1 MTAAGP
7 SAGTETGREGPA
19 RITTPRSAHAAWRA
33 ADEAAREAAA
43 LAAVEEDEA
52 ELRTALS
59 AAERLETEA
68 RFAGA
73 CASAAAMG
81 APSPMRRPAADSR
94 LGELLLDVLPL
105 ACAVGHALDLHHVRF
120 ICGLTLREGVRR
132 ADGSLDRAGFLGG
145 TADMRKS
152 AARLQGLDAMR
163 AEGREEGWRPTQ
175 LMRAACAGDKKRV
188 RELVAAGAARA
199 PWQHC
204 SRRMERAR
212 QSTREPNLEGYEK
225 RVPLRFAALFVK
237 FLNCCAGRSLRPPFP
252 RAAPRRAAPRQRHRP
267 AKL

>member
-1 MTAAGP
+1 
-7 SAGTETGREGPA
+7 
-19 RITTPRSAHAAWRA
+19 
-33 ADEAAREAAA
+33 
-43 LAAVEEDEA
+43 
-52 ELRTALS
+52 
-59 AAERLETEA
+59 
-68 RFAGA
+68 
-73 CASAAAMG
+73 
-81 APSPMRRPAADSR
+81 MRGPAADSR
-94 LGELLLDVLPL
+94 LGVLLLDVLPL
-105 ACAVGHALDLHHVRF
+105 ACAVGHALDLHHAHY
-120 ICGLTLREGVRR
+120 ICGLTFRLGVKR

-145 TADMRKS
+145 TADMIKS
-152 AARLQGLDAMR
+152 AARLQGLDALR

-237 FLNCCAGRSLRPPFP
+237 FLNCCVPGAVCAP
-252 RAAPRRAAPRQRHRP
+252 RFRAPRRASVTARRIYKSR
-267 AKL
+267 